1 MSGIKIDGAFNSKFW
16 KSFDQLGIYSKE
28 DGPLLADQE
37 DSSVVGGKN
46 SSDSDEKTDKTNE
59 QSNDINLGDSNSLD
73 NNELDNTSSPDN
85 SSDMSGGDMN
95 SSDGTSEVDANS
107 DNENFEEESNDPNE
121 NPFKSK
127 NGKSLLDAKL
137 AELQAAITDT
147 LQRIY
152 ANPKLDAVVVSELEN
167 LADSVRNIR
176 ETIFMIPIENTVYKY
191 KLAVTSYASLSK
203 EIVTDVVKSE
213 QDN

>member
-1 MSGIKIDGAFNSKFW
+1 MNKTKTDG
-16 KSFDQLGIYSKE
+16 SFDSNFWLSFDKLGIYSKE
-28 DGPLLADQE
+28 DGPLLADQ
-37 DSSVVGGKN
+37 DDAPVTGGKT
-46 SSDSDEKTDKTNE
+46 SSDSDENTNESNE
-59 QSNDINLGDSNSLD
+59 QSNDNSLGDSNLSDNGELDTDSSLD
-73 NNELDNTSSPDN
+73 GGDTS
-85 SSDMSGGDMN
+85 GDMN
-95 SSDGTSEVDANS
+95 SSDGGSEVETTS
-107 DNENFEEESNDPNE
+107 DGGTSEEESTDPNE
-121 NPFKSK
+121 NPFKAK

-176 ETIFMIPIENTVYKY
+176 ETIFMIPIENSVYKY

-203 EIVTDVVKSE
+203 EIVTDVIKKD